1 MKNKPNELAY
11 PCGQIGKYYF
21 DDKFKQ
27 VRAVD
32 KSLSEKIDDKNV
44 AFPVDVKHKFNSNEN
59 VKKRG

>member
-11 PCGQIGKYYF
+11 PCGKIGKYYF

-32 KSLSEKIDDKNV
+32 KSLSVKIDDKNV
-44 AFPVDVKHKFNSNEN
+44 AFPVDVNHKFNSNEN
-59 VKKRG
+59 VKRRG